1 MELNKLEFR
10 AAMNKNNIVR
20 YLEGPIKK
28 VLEAMKQNLGFDIF
42 LSQIIDGAISIYNLL
57 SDLKK
62 KTLILSHS

>member
-42 LSQIIDGAISIYNLL
+42 
-57 SDLKK
+57 
-62 KTLILSHS
+62 